1 MKTAD
6 VIARLAQL
14 RVIPVI
20 VIENADDAK
29 PLAEALLAGGLPCA
43 EVTFREPSRP

>member
-14 RVIPVI
+14 RLVPVI
-20 VIENADDAK
+20 ILDNADDAQ
-29 PLAEALLAGGLPCA
+29 PLAEALLAGGLP
-43 EVTFREPSRP
+43 